1 MISVSGAYDI
11 LKETMEEEVEHEHF
25 EPYID
30 PDCNKY
36 EGRLD
41 IIIKAIQKAHTMK
54 PEKVIQ
60 TVNQV
65 VVLDKK

>member
-1 MISVSGAYDI
+1 
-11 LKETMEEEVEHEHF
+11 MEEEVEHEHF